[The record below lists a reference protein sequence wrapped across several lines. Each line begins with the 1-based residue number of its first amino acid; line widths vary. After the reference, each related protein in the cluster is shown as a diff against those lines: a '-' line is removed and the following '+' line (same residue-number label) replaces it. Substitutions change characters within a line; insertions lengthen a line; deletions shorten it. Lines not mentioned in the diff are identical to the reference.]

1 MPPPHRFAFLPG
13 PETLFEDAA
22 DVRHVGVAGYA
33 ADRGRT
39 VALARALAAADAGRT
54 LVATYTYTETARD
67 PDYVARIVWSL
78 PVLTLLDGA
87 VVGAD
92 GITPARL
99 AQPQGIALRYIASG
113 PGLQVVTR
121 FANAVTGDELSGRL
135 RVTLS

>member
-1 MPPPHRFAFLPG
+1 MPVSHGFTPLPG

-22 DVRHVGVAGYA
+22 DVRHVGAAGYR

-39 VALARALAAADAGRT
+39 VALARALNAADGSRT
-54 LVATYTYTETARD
+54 LVATYTYTETNPD

-78 PVLTLLDGA
+78 PVATLLDGA

-92 GITPARL
+92 GIAPARL
-99 AQPQGIALRYIASG
+99 GQPQGIALRYIASG
-113 PGLQVVTR
+113 PQLQVVTR